1 MNQAPVI
8 VVGAGGHAAVVAD
21 TLLAA
26 GRTVLGFVDGDPTK
40 HGTRVLGLPVLGDD
54 AALDAHRGGGVE
66 LANGIGGPGSTP
78 SVGQGTLRRRVQH
91 RLSALGWTFVAVR
104 HPGAIVSR
112 FAVLG
117 PSTQVLAGAVVQP
130 CATVGDGA
138 IVNTRAVVEHHAQ
151 VGAFAHIA
159 PGAVLCGEVQVGEE
173 THVGAGAVVRQ
184 GIHLAARVVV
194 AAGAA
199 VARDVHSGIV
209 AGVPA
214 RALRHSARVVP

>member
-1 MNQAPVI
+1 MSQAPVI

-21 TLLAA
+21 ALLAA
-26 GRTVLGFVDGDPTK
+26 GRTVLGFVDGDPAK
-40 HGTRVLGLPVLGDD
+40 SGTRVLGLPVLGDD
-54 AALDAHRGGGVE
+54 AALDAHRGHGVE
-66 LANGIGGPGSTP
+66 LANGIGGPGSAA
-78 SVGQGTLRRRVQH
+78 SVGQGTLRRRVQQ
-91 RLSALGWTFVAVR
+91 RLSAAGWTFAAVR
-104 HPGAIVSR
+104 HPGAIVSPS
-112 FAVLG
+112 AELG

-130 CATVGDGA
+130 CAQVGDGA

-151 VGAFAHIA
+151 VGAYAHIA

-199 VARDVHSGIV
+199 VARDVHNGVV

-214 RALRHSARVVP
+214 RALPQSPRSTT

>member
-151 VGAFAHIA
+151 VG
-159 PGAVLCGEVQVGEE
+159 EE

>member
-1 MNQAPVI
+1 MSNDPVI

-21 TLLAA
+21 ALLAA
-26 GRTVLGFVDGDPTK
+26 GRTVLGFVDDDPAK
-40 HGTRVLGLPVLGDD
+40 SGTHVLGLPVLGGD
-54 AALDAHRGGGVE
+54 ATLDAHRGRGIE
-66 LANGIGGPGSTP
+66 LANGIGGAGTAAG
-78 SVGQGTLRRRVQH
+78 VGQGTLRRRVQH
-91 RLSALGWTFVAVR
+91 RLSAAGWTFAAVR
-104 HPGAIVSR
+104 HPGAIVSPY
-112 FAVLG
+112 AELG

-130 CATVGDGA
+130 CARVGDGA

-173 THVGAGAVVRQ
+173 AHVGAGAVVRQ

-199 VARDVHSGIV
+199 VTRDVHSGVV

-214 RALRHSARVVP
+214 RALPHSPRAVT

>member
-1 MNQAPVI
+1 MSQAPVI

-21 TLLAA
+21 ALLAA
-26 GRTVLGFVDGDPTK
+26 GRTVLGFVDGDPAK
-40 HGTRVLGLPVLGDD
+40 SGTRVLGLPVLGDD
-54 AALDAHRGGGVE
+54 TALDAHQGHGVE
-66 LANGIGGPGSTP
+66 LANGIGGPGSAA
-78 SVGQGTLRRRVQH
+78 SVGQGTLRRRVQQ
-91 RLSALGWTFVAVR
+91 RLSAAGWIFAAVR
-104 HPGAIVSR
+104 HPGAIVSPSSE
-112 FAVLG
+112 LG
-117 PSTQVLAGAVVQP
+117 PSSQVLAGAVVQP
-130 CATVGDGA
+130 CAQVGDGA
-138 IVNTRAVVEHHAQ
+138 IVNTRAVVEHYAR

-199 VARDVHSGIV
+199 VARDVHSGVV

-214 RALRHSARVVP
+214 RALPQTPRSAT

>member
-1 MNQAPVI
+1 VSQAPVI

-21 TLLAA
+21 ALLAA
-26 GRTVLGFVDGDPTK
+26 GRTVLGFVDGDPSK
-40 HGTRVLGLPVLGDD
+40 AGTRVLGLPVMGDD
-54 AALDAHRGGGVE
+54 TTLDAHRDRGVE
-66 LANGIGGPGSTP
+66 LANGIGGPGSAA
-78 SVGQGTLRRRVQH
+78 SVGQCTLRRRVQQ
-91 RLSALGWTFVAVR
+91 RLSAAGWTFSAVR
-104 HPGAIVSR
+104 HPGAIVAPS
-112 FAVLG
+112 AKLG
-117 PSTQVLAGAVVQP
+117 ASTQVLAGAVVQP
-130 CATVGDGA
+130 CAQVGDGA

-184 GIHLAARVVV
+184 GTRLAARVVV

-199 VARDVHSGIV
+199 VTRDVSSGVV

-214 RALRHSARVVP
+214 RVLPPSSKAST